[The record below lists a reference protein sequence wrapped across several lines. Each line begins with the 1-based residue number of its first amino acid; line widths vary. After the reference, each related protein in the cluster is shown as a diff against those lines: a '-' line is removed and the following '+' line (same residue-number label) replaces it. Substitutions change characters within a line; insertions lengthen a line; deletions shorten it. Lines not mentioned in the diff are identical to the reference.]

1 MEASRSLQRPV
12 MADAAFDRLVRA
24 HRAPLER
31 YVRGLGAS
39 REDAE
44 EIAATAL
51 LRAYQNPPAAH
62 RDPEWRAWLSTVAR
76 NVWIDARRRRELR
89 LVTADGM
96 LESVSSRSAPVDQ
109 IAATA
114 EEARQICAAIAL
126 LPTKQR
132 AAIYL
137 REVRGLSY
145 GEIAAHLGIT
155 LMAVTAILQR
165 ARDNVK
171 QRRGGISGA
180 LSALAFSPLALLR
193 RGAGSAGSAGAFG
206 GVAVKFAVP
215 VVLLAGA
222 GGAAIVTH
230 GPATGARQHASATAT
245 RASSS
250 TGAAV
255 PARRASLTAPAPF
268 VIHPP
273 ALAPAMSQ
281 PSGQPLAQHLA
292 ETLPGPPSG
301 GAGTTTNAG
310 VPVGAP
316 VSASTGAEPAVEP
329 SAPAAPTHNARNA
342 AAQHARNPRPG
353 NARDSAPGQLRDV
366 GGKHAATRPAT
377 AAAPSSH
384 SLTAAQNKPAT
395 GTRGAV
401 AAPAANGSAHRAS
414 SAPAA
419 PPSPGS
425 ATGPAAQSSSAA
437 GSHASNAGGAAA
449 PTGSAGAS
457 TPNGSAGAPTPN
469 GSTGAPTPSGS
480 TGAAAPSTSAGAP
493 TPNGSTGAAAPPQ
506 TPAADPPNAHA
517 SGQTQG

>member
-1 MEASRSLQRPV
+1 MEASRSMQRPV
-12 MADAAFDRLVRA
+12 MVDAAFDRLVRA

-51 LRAYQNPPAAH
+51 LRAYQNPPTAR
-62 RDPEWRAWLSTVAR
+62 RDPEWRAWLSIVAR

-89 LVTADGM
+89 LVTADGL
-96 LESVSSRSAPVDQ
+96 LESVSSPSAPVDQ

-126 LPTKQR
+126 LPPNQR

-145 GEIAAHLGIT
+145 GEIAAQLGIT

-180 LSALAFSPLALLR
+180 LSA
-193 RGAGSAGSAGAFG
+193 
-206 GVAVKFAVP
+206 
-215 VVLLAGA
+215 
-222 GGAAIVTH
+222 
-230 GPATGARQHASATAT
+230 QAT

-250 TGAAV
+250 TGAV

-268 VIHPP
+268 IIHPP
-273 ALAPAMSQ
+273 ALAPATSHL
-281 PSGQPLAQHLA
+281 SGQPLAQHLA
-292 ETLPGPPSG
+292 ETLPGLPSG
-301 GAGTTTNAG
+301 AGGTTKNAG

-316 VSASTGAEPAVEP
+316 ASASSGAEHAVEP
-329 SAPAAPTHNARNA
+329 SAPAAPKHDARNA

-353 NARDSAPGQLRDV
+353 NARDSAPGQLR
-366 GGKHAATRPAT
+366 GAGSKHAAMR
-377 AAAPSSH
+377 AAA
-384 SLTAAQNKPAT
+384 
-395 GTRGAV
+395 
-401 AAPAANGSAHRAS
+401 
-414 SAPAA
+414 
-419 PPSPGS
+419 
-425 ATGPAAQSSSAA
+425 
-437 GSHASNAGGAAA
+437 
-449 PTGSAGAS
+449 
-457 TPNGSAGAPTPN
+457 
-469 GSTGAPTPSGS
+469 
-480 TGAAAPSTSAGAP
+480 
-493 TPNGSTGAAAPPQ
+493 AAAPPQ

-517 SGQTQG
+517 NGHTQG